1 MTTGGQLASRLAGIS
16 SRGAL
21 VVAVGV
27 GALGR
32 LRGPFQRLRLMRM
45 RVVVH
50 RSFELSCCQRA
61 LGALLMCFARLVWM
75 EFACLILAQ
84 AGHLGFTPLIH

>member
-1 MTTGGQLASRLAGIS
+1 MTTGGRLVSRLEGSS

-21 VVAVGV
+21 AVAVGV

-32 LRGPFQRLRLMRM
+32 LQGPFQKLRRTKT

-50 RSFELSCCQRA
+50 RSFGLSCCQRA
-61 LGALLMCFARLVWM
+61 LGVPLMCFARLVWM

-84 AGHLGFTPLIH
+84 AGHLGFIPLIH